1 MDEAQVKAL
10 IDAAVSSAIADTK
23 AELTTAI
30 NVGNQGVA
38 AKLSSEIRSLKEKAK
53 ATPEPTP
60 ETKKPAEDK
69 PAEAKE
75 NLEAQALKTQIAE
88 LQKQF
93 DEANKATQ
101 AEAANAAFSDV
112 ILSSGA
118 QNAGALKT
126 IFQARI
132 GDKLKRGDDGS
143 WFVADG
149 DNVKTLA
156 TFTNEYLASDEGK
169 FFKPPASVKGAGST
183 ESKPTASS
191 GGAAPT
197 TTESA
202 IAEAFANI

>member
-10 IDAAVSSAIADTK
+10 VDAAIAATK
-23 AELTTAI
+23 AELTAELTTAI

-53 ATPEPTP
+53 AAEPAPTEKAP
-60 ETKKPAEDK
+60 TDK
-69 PAEAKE
+69 PAEEKT

-93 DEANKATQ
+93 NDATTATKA
-101 AEAANAAFSDV
+101 AAANAAFSDV

-132 GDKLKRGDDGS
+132 GDKLKQGDDGS

-149 DNVKTLA
+149 DSVKTLEG
-156 TFTNEYLASDEGK
+156 FTNEYLASDEGK
-169 FFKPPASVKGAGST
+169 FFKPPSAVKGAGST
-183 ESKPTASS
+183 ETKAAPAS
-191 GGAAPT
+191 GGKVAPT
-197 TTESA
+197 STESA
-202 IAEAFANI
+202 IAQAFADI